1 MKLDT
6 VEQRH
11 KFIEKLVS
19 EAFDIEES
27 LIPDSEHQVDWA
39 GAMQNVENCVRLE
52 EFIRT
57 EQILLDT
64 LGEMESIRTS
74 DDEGKKIFLNI
85 ANEGFKEF
93 IDMILMSELDDAC
106 VQLARWEF
114 DTADGVK
121 LKKTFCRKLGTLMK
135 AYQDLY
141 DL

>member
-1 MKLDT
+1 MKLET

-11 KFIEKLVS
+11 KFIEDMVS
-19 EAFDIEES
+19 KAFEIEEG
-27 LIPDSEHQVDWA
+27 LIPDSEHQDDWA

-57 EQILLDT
+57 EQIFLDT
-64 LGEMESIRTS
+64 LGEMESVQPG

-85 ANEGFKEF
+85 ANEGFNEF
-93 IDMILMSELDDAC
+93 LDMILMSELDNAC

-114 DTADGVK
+114 ATADGGK
-121 LKKTFCRKLGTLMK
+121 LKKTFCRKFDTLMK
-135 AYQDLY
+135 TYQDLY